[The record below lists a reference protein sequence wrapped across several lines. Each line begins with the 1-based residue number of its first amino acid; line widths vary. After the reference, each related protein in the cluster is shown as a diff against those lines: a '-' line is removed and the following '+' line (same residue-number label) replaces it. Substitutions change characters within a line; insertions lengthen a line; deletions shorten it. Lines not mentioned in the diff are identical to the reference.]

1 MPTNAAVALS
11 IRKVNRSTL
20 ARAAAPVDRVEVQ
33 APASPFLKW
42 VGGKAKLERAFAPLY
57 PPGVA
62 LMRHVEPF
70 MGGGALFFARAPA
83 RALLCDINVDL
94 VDTYQAVRD
103 EVELV
108 LQQLQELAKQHGEQ
122 GYYEARERYNARDH
136 ASRAER
142 AALFIYLNK
151 TCFNGLYRVNK
162 RGHFNVP
169 MGRYA
174 KPAIADASTLRAA
187 SARLAGVDVRCS
199 PFQALVELA
208 KPGDF
213 IYLDPPYEP
222 VSSTANFTAYARDG
236 FSQDDQRTLRDVFRE
251 LDRRGSKLMLSN
263 SDAPL
268 IRELYSA
275 YKIDEVFA
283 ARAVSCDPGKRG
295 PVRELVVRNYGR

>member
-11 IRKVNRSTL
+11 IRKVSRT
-20 ARAAAPVDRVEVQ
+20 ETQ

-42 VGGKAKLERAFAPLY
+42 VGGKAKLERSFAPLY
-57 PPGVA
+57 PPGVE

-70 MGGGALFFARAPA
+70 MGGGALFFARSPK

-94 VDTYQAVRD
+94 VNAYQAVRD
-103 EVELV
+103 DVAGV
-108 LQQLQELAKQHGEQ
+108 LRHLQKLAKLHDERC
-122 GYYEARERYNARDH
+122 YYDVRERYNTRDH
-136 ASRAER
+136 GGATER
-142 AALFIYLNK
+142 AAMFIYLNK

-162 RGHFNVP
+162 SGHFNVP

-174 KPAIADASTLRAA
+174 KPAIADADTLRTA
-187 SARLAGVDVRCS
+187 SARLAGVDIRCT
-199 PFQALVELA
+199 PFESLLEVA

-222 VSSTANFTAYARDG
+222 ISRTANFTAYARDG
-236 FSQDDQRTLRDVFRE
+236 FTQADQTRLRNVFRE

-263 SDAPL
+263 SDAPF
-268 IRELYSA
+268 IRELYA
-275 YKIDEVFA
+275 DYRIDEVFA
-283 ARAVSCDPGKRG
+283 ARAVSCDPEKRG